1 MQEVLLDAAR
11 QAGADVRR
19 GARVRAVTTDG
30 GPAAIAHLDGH
41 EAVIPARLVVGADG
55 RNSMTRHWAG
65 FAVRRDQDQ
74 TRLAGVLFDEIAIPE
89 EDTYYSWRDFAS
101 GLYTLQFPQ
110 GHGRVRVYL
119 GYLPQAGYSMSG
131 EAAVPRFI
139 EACQRAGAPGAYY
152 GQARAVGPLATFR
165 GADTWVAHP
174 YHQGVALIGDAAAT
188 SDPWWGQGLSLTLR
202 DVRVLRDHLVYTD
215 HWEEAGHAYADVHDR
230 YYGVLHTYGAWQTLM
245 LATTGP
251 EADARRAKAMP
262 LWQED
267 PTRNPD
273 IVHSGPDRSL
283 DEAARRRYF
292 GEE

>member
-1 MQEVLLDAAR
+1 
-11 QAGADVRR
+11 
-19 GARVRAVTTDG
+19 
-30 GPAAIAHLDGH
+30 
-41 EAVIPARLVVGADG
+41 
-55 RNSMTRHWAG
+55 
-65 FAVRRDQDQ
+65 
-74 TRLAGVLFDEIAIPE
+74 
-89 EDTYYSWRDFAS
+89 
-101 GLYTLQFPQ
+101 
-110 GHGRVRVYL
+110 
-119 GYLPQAGYSMSG
+119 
-131 EAAVPRFI
+131 
-139 EACQRAGAPGAYY
+139 
-152 GQARAVGPLATFR
+152 
-165 GADTWVAHP
+165 
-174 YHQGVALIGDAAAT
+174 VALIGDAAAT

-262 LWQED
+262 LWRED